1 MAGPRIG
8 LFGTFDLEN
17 YGDLLFPRL
26 FERELRE
33 RLPSVEIR
41 AFSPYGP
48 EHPVAMNRGWAPE
61 ALGLWTRERLRELGD
76 ALDLVVVGGGEIIHT
91 RDELLATSYG
101 VDPLDLRLRR
111 PSDFFLE
118 YPAAWHAVGIPFDF
132 DPYERRLV
140 AAVER
145 PYVAVRD
152 ERSRARLDAAGAGGG
167 VVIVPDPAFALDRLF
182 PPATLDAARDELRA
196 RDAYPA
202 EGRPLVLQGSAALLE
217 HVDALARSV
226 GERPVVLLEIGRCHG
241 DDRFAD
247 AMAARLGE
255 HVHRVRGDASLEEIA
270 AAIAGGSGYAGISMH
285 GAISAMVYGVP
296 TLILDL
302 GRDYYSKLAGLTE
315 LLGRDDLRATAVPDR
330 IIPLPAPDVA
340 PLQVRL
346 AEHYDRLAAL
356 ARERSSARVPGGP
369 AADGELLR
377 RRLLEERRRY
387 ADLVAEVGAER
398 DALRYEL
405 SEAKRYIASL
415 EWHLRAKEESLDE
428 AQRMLAERE
437 PPAEGARPRF
447 GFIGRRPR

>member
-8 LFGTFDLEN
+8 LFGTFDVEN

-26 FERELRE
+26 FEREMRE
-33 RLPSVEIR
+33 RLPDAEIR
-41 AFSPYGP
+41 FFSPYGP
-48 EHPVAMNRGWAPE
+48 DHPVAMNGGWAPE
-61 ALGLWTRERLRELGD
+61 ALGLWTRERLQELAD
-76 ALDLVVVGGGEIIHT
+76 ALDLVVVGGGEIIHA
-91 RDELLATSYG
+91 RDELLATAYG

-132 DPYERRLV
+132 DPFERRLV
-140 AAVER
+140 AAVQR

-152 ERSRARLDAAGAGGG
+152 ARSRARLEAAGAGEG
-167 VVIVPDPAFALDRLF
+167 VVIVPDSAFALDRLF
-182 PPATLDAARDELRA
+182 PPGTLDAARDELRA
-196 RDAYPA
+196 RGAYPA
-202 EGRPLVLQGSAALLE
+202 EGRPLVLQGSTALLE
-217 HVDALARSV
+217 HVDALAPSV
-226 GERPVVLLEIGRCHG
+226 GDRPVVLLETGRCHG

-247 AMAARLGE
+247 AMAESLGE
-255 HVHRVRGDASLEEIA
+255 HVHRVRGDASLEEMV
-270 AAIAGGSGYAGISMH
+270 AAIAGASGYAGISMH
-285 GAISAMVYGVP
+285 GAITAMVYGVP

-315 LLGRDDLRATAVPDR
+315 VLGRDDLRATAVPDR
-330 IIPLPAPDVA
+330 ISPVPAPDVA
-340 PLQVRL
+340 PLQTRL
-346 AEHYDRLAAL
+346 GEHYDRLAAL
-356 ARERSSARVPGGP
+356 ASEGPSARVPGAP

-415 EWHLRAKEESLDE
+415 EFHLRATQESLE
-428 AQRMLAERE
+428 EERRLAAEHE
-437 PPAEGARPRF
+437 PAPDRAGRRF
-447 GFIGRRPR
+447 GFIRRRPR